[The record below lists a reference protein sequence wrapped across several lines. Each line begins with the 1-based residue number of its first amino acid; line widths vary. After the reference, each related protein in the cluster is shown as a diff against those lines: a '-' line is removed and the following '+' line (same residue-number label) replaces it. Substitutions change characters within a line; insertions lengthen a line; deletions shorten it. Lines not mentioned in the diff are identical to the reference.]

1 MKKKKNRFLL
11 FCCSFWPGAGELY
24 LGFMKMGLSLLAVFS
39 LAVVVVSYSGI
50 GVLAFGIMVI
60 WVYSF
65 FHANNLGGLSDEE
78 FMRMEDEYLFGIG
91 KDEVDSAKG
100 FFTGKYRKVFAA
112 ILILLGVSMTWQTIC
127 RTLRHFVGNDF
138 YYKFISPITG
148 YISNEVPRLIVGV
161 AIIWFGIKLIQGKK
175 KELDTIE
182 HIDDVEVIVEEDKH
196 DREFH
201 E

>member
-78 FMRMEDEYLFGIG
+78 FMQVEDEYLFGIG
-91 KDEVDSAKG
+91 KDEVDSAKD

-112 ILILLGVSMTWQTIC
+112 ILILLGASMTWQTVC
-127 RTLRHFVGNDF
+127 RTLRYLVGNDI
-138 YYKFISPITG
+138 YYKFISPIAG
-148 YISNEVPRLIVGV
+148 YINDEIPRLIVGV
-161 AIIWFGIKLIQGKK
+161 VIIWVGIKLIQGKK
-175 KELDTIE
+175 RELDTIE